1 MGNIFLIDGY
11 GGSPKVNWLDW
22 VGRNLENKF
31 QINKI
36 FIDKPDVAEVQKFD
50 NALVNQI
57 TEVESSYFISHS
69 LGCVTLLR
77 YLIKTKKIPKG
88 IILVSPFDQQVPGFE
103 MFDEFF
109 VHESLEP
116 LNLDSNKSI
125 IISSMNDPIIPFKYS
140 QEVAEKL
147 QIPFILFPTGAHF
160 RASDGMVK
168 FPEIL
173 TYIQLYWEN

>member
-1 MGNIFLIDGY
+1 MEKIFLIDGY
-11 GGSPKVNWLDW
+11 GGSPKENWLDW

-50 NALVNQI
+50 NALVSQI

-77 YLIKTKKIPKG
+77 YLINIKQVPKG
-88 IILVSPFDQQVPGFE
+88 IILVSPFDQHVPGFDI
-103 MFDEFF
+103 FDEFF
-109 VHESLEP
+109 VHASLEI
-116 LNLDSNKSI
+116 LNLESSKSI
-125 IISSMNDPIIPFKYS
+125 IISSMNDTIIPFKYS

-147 QIPFILFPTGAHF
+147 RIPFTLLPTGAHF
-160 RASDGMVK
+160 RASDGMFK

-173 TYIQLYWEN
+173 TYIQSYWEN

>member
-1 MGNIFLIDGY
+1 MEKIFLIDGY

-36 FIDKPDVAEVQKFD
+36 FIDKPNVVEVQKFD
-50 NALVNQI
+50 NALVSQI
-57 TEVESSYFISHS
+57 TDVELSYFICHS

-77 YLIKTKKIPKG
+77 YLTKIKGVPKG
-88 IILVSPFDQQVPGFE
+88 IILVSPFDQHIPEFD
-103 MFDEFF
+103 MFDDFF
-109 VHESLEP
+109 VHASLKL
-116 LNLDSNKSI
+116 LNLDSSKSI

-140 QEVAEKL
+140 QKVAEKL
-147 QIPFILFPTGAHF
+147 KIPFILFPTGAHF
-160 RASDGMVK
+160 RASDGIVK

-173 TYIQLYWEN
+173 TYIQSNWGN

>member
-1 MGNIFLIDGY
+1 MEKLFLIDGY

-22 VGRNLENKF
+22 VGQNLENKF

-50 NALVNQI
+50 NALVSQI
-57 TEVESSYFISHS
+57 DEVESSYFISHS

-77 YLIKTKKIPKG
+77 YLIKTKKVPKG
-88 IILVSPFDQQVPGFE
+88 IILVSPFDQQVTGFE

-109 VHESLEP
+109 IHASLEL

-125 IISSMNDPIIPFKYS
+125 IFSSMNDPIIPFRYS
-140 QEVAEKL
+140 QKVAERL

-160 RASDGMVK
+160 RASDGVVK

-173 TYIQLYWEN
+173 TYIQSYWAN